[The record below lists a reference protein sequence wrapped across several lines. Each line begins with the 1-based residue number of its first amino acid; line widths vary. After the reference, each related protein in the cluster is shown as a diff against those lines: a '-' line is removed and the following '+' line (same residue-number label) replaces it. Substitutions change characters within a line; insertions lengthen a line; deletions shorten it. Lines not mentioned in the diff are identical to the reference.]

1 MTICDHPASSGS
13 FPTGTFPARL
23 ITGLLSIPSFNLAKP
38 TQSRLCPSMM
48 VQISSCANSAM
59 PWADHCP
66 VARSCFFDRDVR
78 LAILSCPEPS
88 IPHGRVVPLTGI
100 DTGHDGSLRS
110 AGWFS
115 WVLCPGVSTAVF
127 QKDEEDVF
135 LVRVFQLES

>member
-23 ITGLLSIPSFNLAKP
+23 ITGLLSIPSFNLVKP

-88 IPHGRVVPLTGI
+88 IPSRQSCARMYGPAVR
-100 DTGHDGSLRS
+100 SKMELREGERES
-110 AGWFS
+110 
-115 WVLCPGVSTAVF
+115 CINVF
-127 QKDEEDVF
+127 G
-135 LVRVFQLES
+135 L